1 MSSTVDTSTDNG
13 SWSNRPMGTI
23 TAVNVVHGVR
33 PDEHNGAGQTAI
45 DKRPVS
51 GRIPMRALGLQGD
64 RQMDVAHH
72 GGRDKAVYAYAG
84 EDAAWWAEQLG
95 EPVDPGR
102 FGENLTTNGLD
113 VTGAVVGE
121 RWRIGGSDGA
131 LVEVTQPRIPCAT
144 FQGWMGQAR
153 WVRRFTEHGAP
164 GAYLRVMEEG
174 SVAAGDPVEVAHR
187 PSHGISIGE
196 CFAAFEPSVG
206 RRLLEAADGGELD
219 LADSLRQ
226 YAERAVERT

>member
-1 MSSTVDTSTDNG
+1 MSSTVDTPTDNG
-13 SWSNRPMGTI
+13 AWSNRGMGEI
-23 TAVNVVHGVR
+23 AAVNVVHEVR
-33 PDEHNGAGQTAI
+33 PDEHNGAGETAI

-51 GRIPMRALGLQGD
+51 GRTPVRMLGLQGD

-72 GGRDKAVYAYAG
+72 GGRDQALYAYAA

-102 FGENLTTNGLD
+102 FGENLTTTGLD
-113 VTGAVVGE
+113 VTGSLVGE
-121 RWRIGGSDGA
+121 RWRLGGQDGA
-131 LVEVTQPRIPCAT
+131 LLEVTQPRIPCAT
-144 FQGWMGQAR
+144 FQDWMGQAR

-164 GAYLRVMEEG
+164 GAYLRVLEEG
-174 SVAAGDPVEVAHR
+174 TVAAGDPVEVVHR
-187 PSHGISIGE
+187 PTHGISIGE
-196 CFAAFEPSVG
+196 CNAGFEPSVG
-206 RRLLEAADGGELD
+206 RRLIEAADTGELD